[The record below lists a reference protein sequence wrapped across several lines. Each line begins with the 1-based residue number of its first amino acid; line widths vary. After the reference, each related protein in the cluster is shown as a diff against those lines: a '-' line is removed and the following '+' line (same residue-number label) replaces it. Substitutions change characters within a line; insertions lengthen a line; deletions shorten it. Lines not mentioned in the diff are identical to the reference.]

1 MHSEIWVT
9 EETKVTY
16 PNFANS
22 NSGPKSRTP
31 RTDSCFGGHTVKS
44 SAGNRPCEWV
54 RYCGFL
60 DGGIILPPQLPE
72 GTRAG
77 SEVAGVGAGSLDQPS
92 GQGRR
97 WRKRVNR
104 STGNP
109 IL

>member
-31 RTDSCFGGHTVKS
+31 RTDNCFGGHTVKS

-54 RYCGFL
+54 QYCGFL
-60 DGGIILPPQLPE
+60 DGGIICRPSYVKGLEAAAVKPTQAHSMNRLHM
-72 GTRAG
+72 AD
-77 SEVAGVGAGSLDQPS
+77 VGAQESIGEC
-92 GQGRR
+92 R
-97 WRKRVNR
+97 
-104 STGNP
+104 
-109 IL
+109 